1 MAKINARS
9 PYFVNAISTI
19 GSDEYDQLKVDIYI
33 YTGTWSTS
41 GGDRPLSPTYTLLS
55 TFLNGKASLNV
66 SEIVND
72 YLQVEFDGT
81 YSTEPYWVEL
91 EVTLVSDTRN
101 SDPTYTYLRGFKG
114 YGYFEEGSNP
124 SLEQSILIS
133 NDIIYKLDDE
143 AINIPIDTENTVR
156 VSFEDADGTTFTTPI
171 TSSIISSTQVDYVS
185 NVVDESKNFIS
196 RVIEDGGVTE
206 PSQCLNQFNNNYVL
220 FPTKKIYVEHSD
232 GTIEVVNVKNIE
244 ECKYEPH
251 KLTFINKF
259 GVLQDLWFFKTS
271 KLSMDVKDDMYRSNT
286 LVDGV
291 YSTNKHQYRTLFKT
305 GKQSLSLSSGF
316 YSESYNEVFK
326 QLFLSDKVWINY
338 KGETL
343 PINMKSKEMAFKT
356 SLNDSLIEYKI
367 DVEFAYDTI
376 NSIR

>member
-1 MAKINARS
+1 MDKINARS
-9 PYFVNAISTI
+9 PYFITASNV
-19 GSDEYDQLKVDIYI
+19 GLEEYDKLLVDIYI
-33 YTGTWSTS
+33 YKGTWSVDKPS
-41 GGDRPLSPTYTLLS
+41 SPTYTLLCA
-55 TFLNGKASLNV
+55 FLNNKVSLDV

-81 YSTEPYWVEL
+81 YSTEPHWVEL
-91 EVTLVSDTRN
+91 KVRLVN
-101 SDPTYTYLRGFKG
+101 EAGGPAPTSTYLRGFKG

-124 SLEQSILIS
+124 LLEQSILIS

-171 TSSIISSTQVDYVS
+171 TSSTISSAQVEYVS
-185 NVVDESKNFIS
+185 NFVDESKNFIS
-196 RVIEDGGVTE
+196 RVTEDGGVTE
-206 PSQCLNQFNNNYVL
+206 PSQCLKKFNNDYVL
-220 FPTKKIYVEHSD
+220 FPTKKIYVESSD

-271 KLSMDVKDDMYRSNT
+271 KLSMNVKDKMYRSNT
-286 LVDGV
+286 IVDGV
-291 YSTNKHQYRTLFKT
+291 YSINKHQYRTLFKT

-338 KGETL
+338 KGKTL
-343 PINMKSKEMAFKT
+343 PVNIKSKEMSFKT

-376 NSIR
+376 NSVR

>member
-1 MAKINARS
+1 MDKINARS
-9 PYFVNAISTI
+9 PYFVNASNV
-19 GSDEYDQLKVDIYI
+19 GLEEYDQLRVDMYI
-33 YTGTWSTS
+33 YTGTWSVS
-41 GGDRPLSPTYTLLS
+41 GGDRPSSPTYTLLS
-55 TFLNGKASLNV
+55 TFLNNKVSLNV

-91 EVTLVSDTRN
+91 KVRLVNETGGPA
-101 SDPTYTYLRGFKG
+101 PTYTYLRGFKG

-124 SLEQSILIS
+124 LLEQSTLIS

-143 AINIPIDTENTVR
+143 AINIPIDTENVVR

-171 TSSIISSTQVDYVS
+171 TSSIISSTQVEYVS
-185 NVVDESKNFIS
+185 NFADESKNFIS
-196 RVIEDGGVTE
+196 RVTEDGGVTY
-206 PSQCLNQFNNNYVL
+206 PNQCLKQFNNDYVL

-232 GTIEVVNVKNIE
+232 GTIEVVNVKSIE

-271 KLSMDVKDDMYRSNT
+271 KLSMDVKDEMYRSNT
-286 LVDGV
+286 IVDGV
-291 YSTNKHQYRTLFKT
+291 YSTNEHQYRTLFKT

-338 KGETL
+338 QDKTL
-343 PINMKSKEMAFKT
+343 PVNMKSKEMAFKT

-367 DVEFAYDTI
+367 EVEFAYDTI